1 MALVDPHAG
10 GTTLRLADPSLL
22 RCGGLVGA
30 SWIAADDGSTFA
42 VHDPATGAVIAQ
54 VASCGRAETD
64 RAIAA
69 AARALPSWRAATAQ
83 QRSDVL
89 YAWYE
94 LVLAHADDLATI
106 LTAEQGKPLAEA
118 RGEIAYGARYIR
130 WFAEEARRVYGDV
143 IAPPSPDRRI
153 LAIKQG
159 VGVVACITP
168 WNFPMAM
175 LARKLAPALAAGCTV
190 VFKPANETPLSA
202 FALAELARRAGVPDG
217 VINGV
222 AGRTAEIGGALTQS
236 QTVRKL
242 TFTGS
247 TNVGKLLVE
256 QCAATMKRTSME
268 LGGDAPFIVFEDA
281 DLDAALTGLMQSK
294 FRNAGQTCVCTNRVF
309 VQDSIY
315 DEFVG
320 RLVVAVRSLTVGD
333 GREANVDIG
342 PVVSSKAA
350 DQILDFVT
358 DAVADGATVAAGG
371 SRSPSGGNFIE
382 PTVLSDMRV
391 TERTMGREIFGPI
404 AAVYR
409 FSTEAEAVAL
419 ANGTPYGLAAYVYT
433 QDNKRIWRLPEAL
446 EFGMVGVNE
455 GLISNEMAPFG
466 GIKQSGH
473 GREGSRYGLDD
484 YLDIKYVCV
493 GGLGN

>member
-1 MALVDPHAG
+1 M
-10 GTTLRLADPSLL
+10 
-22 RCGGLVGA
+22 
-30 SWIAADDGSTFA
+30 
-42 VHDPATGAVIAQ
+42 
-54 VASCGRAETD
+54 
-64 RAIAA
+64 
-69 AARALPSWRAATAQ
+69 
-83 QRSDVL
+83 
-89 YAWYE
+89 
-94 LVLAHADDLATI
+94 
-106 LTAEQGKPLAEA
+106 
-118 RGEIAYGARYIR
+118 
-130 WFAEEARRVYGDV
+130 
-143 IAPPSPDRRI
+143 
-153 LAIKQG
+153 
-159 VGVVACITP
+159 
-168 WNFPMAM
+168 
-175 LARKLAPALAAGCTV
+175 
-190 VFKPANETPLSA
+190 
-202 FALAELARRAGVPDG
+202 
-217 VINGV
+217 
-222 AGRTAEIGGALTQS
+222 
-236 QTVRKL
+236 
-242 TFTGS
+242 
-247 TNVGKLLVE
+247 
-256 QCAATMKRTSME
+256 
-268 LGGDAPFIVFEDA
+268 
-281 DLDAALTGLMQSK
+281 
-294 FRNAGQTCVCTNRVF
+294 
-309 VQDSIY
+309 
-315 DEFVG
+315 
-320 RLVVAVRSLTVGD
+320 GD